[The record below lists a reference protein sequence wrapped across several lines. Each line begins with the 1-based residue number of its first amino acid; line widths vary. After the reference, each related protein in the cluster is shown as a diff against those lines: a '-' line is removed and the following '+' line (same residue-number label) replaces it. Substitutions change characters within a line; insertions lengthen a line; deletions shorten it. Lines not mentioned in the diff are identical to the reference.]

1 MPHFFANGRWLLA
14 APLLGAALLTGCQS
28 GGSSQ
33 AQPDV
38 LQANLDT
45 TARPGDD
52 FFQYANGTWLKNHPI
67 PASESNWG
75 IGKEVQNE
83 VYARLRALSEE
94 AAQARAASG
103 SAQQKIGDF
112 WAMGMDSATI
122 DRQGVAP
129 LKAEL
134 DRINAIR
141 SGADVPAVVARLQ
154 PLGVDALIGLY
165 VAQDAKNSEKMALH
179 LYQSGLGLPN
189 RDYYFNKDARTAGI
203 RRAYGRHV
211 QRVFQLLGQDSVR
224 AQQNSGRVV
233 ALETKLAAASR
244 KLEDLRDPYRNYNK
258 MAVAELPQLTP
269 GLDWRPWLGQ
279 MELGKVDTVIVGQP
293 EFYRTVGQLLQSA
306 PAEDWRA
313 YLQWQL
319 VHAYAPT
326 LSHDFDQENFRFYG
340 TILQGSKQ
348 QRPRWKRVL
357 DAEES
362 AMGEALGQ
370 LFVKEYFTPATKQRY
385 EKITENVVAAFREH
399 IQQLD
404 WMSEAT
410 KQKALVKLASITKKV
425 GYPDKW
431 KDYSALQI
439 QRDSYAQNVMRANQW
454 KYRYNIAK
462 LGKPVD
468 RTEWDMTPQTYN
480 AYYNPSN
487 NEIVLPAA
495 IFAIPGLKDE
505 DADDATI
512 YGYAGASTIGHELTH
527 GFDDEG
533 SQFDEKGNLRNWW
546 TKEDRAAFQQRVGQI
561 VRQFNGYTV
570 LDSLHINGKA
580 TAGENIADLGGIVIA
595 YDAFKKTEQ
604 FKKGEKIGGLT
615 PQQRY
620 FLGYALGWQ
629 SHQRDEQLA
638 QRIMTDVHSPAKY
651 RVNGPMAD
659 VPAFYEAF
667 QVKPGQKLWRPD
679 SAQVRIW

>member
-1 MPHFFANGRWLLA
+1 MTHTSAIGRWLLA
-14 APLLGAALLTGCQS
+14 APLLGTALLTGCQS
-28 GGSSQ
+28 GGSSSNK
-33 AQPDV
+33 PDV
-38 LQANLDT
+38 LQASLDT

-52 FFQYANGTWLKNHPI
+52 FFQYANGTWLKQHPI

-83 VYARLRALSEE
+83 VYARLRALSED
-94 AAQARAASG
+94 AAKANAKAG
-103 SAQQKIGDF
+103 STQQKIGDF
-112 WAMGMDSATI
+112 WGTGMDSVAI
-122 DRQGVAP
+122 NKQGAAP

-134 DRINAIR
+134 DRIAAIR
-141 SGADVPAVVARLQ
+141 SGADVPAEVARLQ
-154 PLGVDALIGLY
+154 MIGVDALIGPY
-165 VAQDAKNSEKMALH
+165 VGQDAKNSEKMALH

-189 RDYYFNKDARTAGI
+189 RDYYFNKDTRTRNI
-203 RRAYGRHV
+203 RQQYGRHV
-211 QRVFQLLGQDSVR
+211 QRMFQLLGQDS
-224 AQQNSGRVV
+224 ATAKQNSARVV
-233 ALETKLAAASR
+233 ALETKLAASSR

-258 MAVAELPQLTP
+258 MAVAELPKLTP
-269 GLDWRPWLGQ
+269 GLDWAALLRQ
-279 MELGKVDTVIVGQP
+279 MELQKVDTVIVGQP
-293 EFYRTVGQLLQSA
+293 EFYRTVGQLLKSA

-319 VHAYAPT
+319 AHAYAPT
-326 LSHDFDQENFRFYG
+326 LSQDFDQENFRFYG
-340 TILQGSKQ
+340 TVLQGSKQ

-370 LFVKEYFTPATKQRY
+370 LFVKEYFSPATKQRY
-385 EKITENVVAAFREH
+385 EQMTQNVMAAFREH

-404 WMSEAT
+404 WMSAET
-410 KQKALVKLASITKKV
+410 KQKALVKLGKITPKV

-431 KDYSALQI
+431 KDFSSLDVK
-439 QRDSYAQNVMRANQW
+439 RDSYAQNVMRANEW
-454 KYRYNIAK
+454 KYRYNINK

-505 DADDATI
+505 EADDAI
-512 YGYAGASTIGHELTH
+512 VYGYGGASTIGHELTH

-546 TKEDRAAFQQRVGQI
+546 TKQDRAEFQKRVNQI

-595 YDAFKKTEQ
+595 YDAFKKTDQ

-615 PQQRY
+615 PSQRY

-638 QRIMTDVHSPAKY
+638 QRIMTDVHSPAQY

-667 QVKPGQKLWRPD
+667 KVQPGQKLYRAD
-679 SAQVRIW
+679 TAQVRIW